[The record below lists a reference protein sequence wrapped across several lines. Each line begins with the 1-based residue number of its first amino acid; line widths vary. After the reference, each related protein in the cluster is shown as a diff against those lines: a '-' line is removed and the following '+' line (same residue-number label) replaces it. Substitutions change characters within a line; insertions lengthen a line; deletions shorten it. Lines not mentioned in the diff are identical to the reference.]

1 MTRFEQEFAL
11 VPEGA
16 RWTAALVCLAVTALM
31 AGLFLVPG
39 LAERDGTAVL
49 VLAARLP
56 RRPSSAWRSSGPTC
70 SSWATSSGTRG
81 GAR

>member
-31 AGLFLVPG
+31 AGIVLVPG
-39 LAERDGTAVL
+39 FA
-49 VLAARLP
+49 
-56 RRPSSAWRSSGPTC
+56 
-70 SSWATSSGTRG
+70 
-81 GAR
+81 